1 MKRSS
6 YTKRP
11 IKGNPGAFRLSVP
24 GTLGLDIGLEHAGF
38 YPLVCNDI
46 AHVSVAT
53 IKANNKHIPVVRDCV
68 TNVDAGY
75 LSGVAG
81 FDLSGGRN

>member
-1 MKRSS
+1 MVSNAGLGKVTSVLI
-6 YTKRP
+6 P
-11 IKGNPGAFRLSVP
+11 IAL
-24 GTLGLDIGLEHAGF
+24 
-38 YPLVCNDI
+38 LVFL
-46 AHVSVAT
+46 AT

-81 FDLSGGRN
+81 FDLSSGRN